1 MGENI
6 LYLCQGGMISVF
18 NEAARRQKFGKA
30 FAIVS
35 DELAFERIHK
45 TTVLNFDVV
54 LKEWELTK
62 NIESMTSTAKV
73 DLPVDLKT
81 AYYADRRLS
90 YGPGS
95 KFFEDYDRRYDEE
108 QVTNLLYHS
117 YLEIKSLVK
126 RLNIDKVACFL
137 PTTFLDVI
145 TLQVCDELDIKKQ
158 SSAVAKSIIML
169 SQLMH

>member
-1 MGENI
+1 
-6 LYLCQGGMISVF
+6 
-18 NEAARRQKFGKA
+18 
-30 FAIVS
+30 
-35 DELAFERIHK
+35 
-45 TTVLNFDVV
+45 
-54 LKEWELTK
+54 
-62 NIESMTSTAKV
+62 MTSTAKV

-145 TLQVCDELDIKKQ
+145 TLQVCDELDIKKAVIRGSKIDNYVITADALDG
-158 SSAVAKSIIML
+158 SS
-169 SQLMH
+169 SQLNDAYAAARFSQDTIEQARNYLVRASQGVVCTRVLSSVSTKGS